1 MENDNYTS
9 DDNRYVARIYDLGGN
24 LESTITPPIAVDNGA
39 STTTVTSIAV
49 DGSKIAFGCPHA
61 TGETG
66 TDTSL
71 ETYLTNPNAVEG
83 DDDYGETLQKGYGY
97 WEDYSKNGAVYV
109 YNLDGTG
116 ETIITPSDL
125 KYRWAVGP
133 GNNDIDWSNIDY
145 ANPILT
151 ENSAAR
157 QNQFTISKYFG
168 TRITIDDGKIAITAP
183 GERPY
188 TQETYRMLTNNSN
201 HNWTIRDVNSEY
213 PAVYVFNL
221 DGTNEVKI
229 DQHDLDTHLV
239 DPGPSFNSLTYDVE
253 FGHSIDMSD
262 GKIVIGMVRRMLEP
276 PTPAATVIVT
286 LMVLTALIV
295 VRYTFIMLMEL
306 MEND

>member
-1 MENDNYTS
+1 MV
-9 DDNRYVARIYDLGGN
+9 RH
-24 LESTITPPIAVDNGA
+24 
-39 STTTVTSIAV
+39 
-49 DGSKIAFGCPHA
+49 SK
-61 TGETG
+61 
-66 TDTSL
+66 
-71 ETYLTNPNAVEG
+71 
-83 DDDYGETLQKGYGY
+83 KGYGY

-188 TQETYRMLTNNSN
+188 TKYYRMLTNNSN

-262 GKIVIGMVRRMLEP
+262 GKIVIGAGKENVRASYSGGDRNSYTNGAHSTDSGAVYIYNVDGTNGKRLKNADYVTTVATS
-276 PTPAATVIVT
+276 PT
-286 LMVLTALIV
+286 LTDFDDHLYGTSVALANNKLIV
-295 VRYTFIMLMEL
+295 GAPGMGLDFSCRCWCHTRFGICL
-306 MEND
+306 